1 MFAFYPLVDIT
12 AKTMSEEYT
21 PLHLA
26 ARFIPQKAS
35 SDHRELEG
43 TASGAARVEAD
54 GENEESILNYLKG
67 CKGVD
72 VSLFLV
78 LLKVF

>member
-1 MFAFYPLVDIT
+1 MLICPPVDIT

-26 ARFIPQKAS
+26 ARFIPQKAA

-43 TASGAARVEAD
+43 TTSGTARVEAD
-54 GENEESILNYLKG
+54 GENEETILNYLKG

-72 VSLFLV
+72 VSLF
-78 LLKVF
+78 